1 MNIDERVV
9 YILNILNEYG
19 QAYLVGGALRDIL
32 RGLVPNDYDMATNI
46 PMEDLIHILWEYNTR
61 VISEKYNIVGITVDG
76 LTIEIARFRKESG
89 ILDGRNPKNIEFVN
103 TIEEDMLRR
112 DFTVNALAYNMS
124 SGIIDLF
131 DGQKDLEDMVI
142 KTVGDSLLRFEED
155 NLRILRALQLMSR
168 YNFELDI
175 ECERAMSEFKNKK
188 LKITNNNFSK
198 YLNKILFD
206 KYSYKALDKILKYNL
221 LFNFI
226 PELTEK
232 KLGIK
237 LCDDIVNAYRGY
249 CKYNAYEEK
258 SIGYA
263 ILFLYLGM
271 VDSNKDYI
279 LKSMVIAENSLK
291 KLDISIVDLI
301 LIKNLIYYSNIIE
314 KKYTIHS
321 IKRML
326 FEFRSNTNISK
337 LLNLISFI
345 TYHKPKYNEY
355 VKMTLELLSKIQAIY
370 FNEDIVYINDLDINM
385 VDLHNLDLNSY
396 YTKEYI
402 RKEIYNMLA
411 DNKLKN
417 NKEELLKYIMR
428 EYGDSKEIKKVYS
441 YGSIVFR
448 YNENNEVEFLLVK
461 IISGNWGFPKGHIE
475 EGEDGCETA
484 IRETKEE
491 TGLSINLYE
500 PDKFS
505 ETISYITNQGELK
518 YVTLYLAT
526 IKDES
531 QSVKID
537 EDEISEYK
545 WCRYEE
551 ALRII
556 TYSSQREVLQKAR
569 LYIFI

>member
-1 MNIDERVV
+1 
-9 YILNILNEYG
+9 
-19 QAYLVGGALRDIL
+19 
-32 RGLVPNDYDMATNI
+32 
-46 PMEDLIHILWEYNTR
+46 
-61 VISEKYNIVGITVDG
+61 
-76 LTIEIARFRKESG
+76 
-89 ILDGRNPKNIEFVN
+89 
-103 TIEEDMLRR
+103 
-112 DFTVNALAYNMS
+112 
-124 SGIIDLF
+124 
-131 DGQKDLEDMVI
+131 
-142 KTVGDSLLRFEED
+142 
-155 NLRILRALQLMSR
+155 
-168 YNFELDI
+168 
-175 ECERAMSEFKNKK
+175 
-188 LKITNNNFSK
+188 
-198 YLNKILFD
+198 
-206 KYSYKALDKILKYNL
+206 
-221 LFNFI
+221 
-226 PELTEK
+226 
-232 KLGIK
+232 
-237 LCDDIVNAYRGY
+237 
-249 CKYNAYEEK
+249 
-258 SIGYA
+258 
-263 ILFLYLGM
+263 
-271 VDSNKDYI
+271 
-279 LKSMVIAENSLK
+279 
-291 KLDISIVDLI
+291 
-301 LIKNLIYYSNIIE
+301 
-314 KKYTIHS
+314 
-321 IKRML
+321 
-326 FEFRSNTNISK
+326 
-337 LLNLISFI
+337 
-345 TYHKPKYNEY
+345 
-355 VKMTLELLSKIQAIY
+355 
-370 FNEDIVYINDLDINM
+370 M